1 MKIDKQR
8 LLDILITALVGA
20 GIAFMQSLLTG
31 LVGLDV
37 PQANPEVAGG
47 VAGLWKGMKVL
58 KEYYS

>member
-37 PQANPEVAGG
+37 PQANPEIAGG
-47 VAGLWKGMKVL
+47 VAGLWKGVKVL
-58 KEYYS
+58 KEYYA